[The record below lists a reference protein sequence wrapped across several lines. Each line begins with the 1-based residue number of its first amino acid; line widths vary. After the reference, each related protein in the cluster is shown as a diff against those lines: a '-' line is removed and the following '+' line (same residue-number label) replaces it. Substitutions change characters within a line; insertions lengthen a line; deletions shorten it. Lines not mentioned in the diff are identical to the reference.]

1 MTDRERHLEKY
12 RMFKRDAENPS
23 VSPPT
28 RVEAYFSAAFHLIE
42 ACVAG
47 KGLHVDKHQRV
58 RAVLEAH
65 ADVFGGNTDRVWRAF
80 QRIENQIRPGQLY
93 EGKINGEAVED
104 TEKNFREIEEICLKL
119 LRG

>member
-1 MTDRERHLEKY
+1 
-12 RMFKRDAENPS
+12 
-23 VSPPT
+23 
-28 RVEAYFSAAFHLIE
+28 
-42 ACVAG
+42 
-47 KGLHVDKHQRV
+47 
-58 RAVLEAH
+58 
-65 ADVFGGNTDRVWRAF
+65 VWRAF

>member
-42 ACVAG
+42 ACV
-47 KGLHVDKHQRV
+47 
-58 RAVLEAH
+58 